1 MINHP
6 FTGQDLK
13 QGGIQVALDA
23 ANMRHECWADDAH
36 AALIKFLSL
45 YNVPFLCETFRAY
58 AEEFCG
64 LPHPPSSRAYGGVM
78 QRAKREGMIKH
89 FGYSQVKNPRAH
101 AANASLWIHAKAV

>member
-1 MINHP
+1 MNHP
-6 FTGQDLK
+6 FTGQELK
-13 QGGIQVALDA
+13 QGGIQVAMDH
-23 ANMRHECWADDAH
+23 ANIRHEGWADDAH

-78 QRAKREGMIKH
+78 LRAKHLGLIEHAGIT
-89 FGYSQVKNPRAH
+89 QVKNPRAH
-101 AANASLWIHAKAV
+101 MANASLWVKAKG